1 MLQHLAAQQA
11 LLFLLT
17 GLGQGPAH
25 GAEAEAGP
33 IHRHEL
39 QQFPGI
45 EDRQQIIEFQHQL
58 IG

>member
-1 MLQHLAAQQA
+1 MLLLA
-11 LLFLLT
+11 

-25 GAEAEAGP
+25 GSQAQAGP
-33 IHRHEL
+33 IHGHQL